1 MTFATSIHPDSEAA
15 EPRDAVRTLLVG
27 DSQPMQELRRL
38 VRLMAASEAPALI
51 LGPTGA
57 GKEMVARAI
66 HAAGPADRPFVAV
79 NCGAIPAELI
89 ESELFGHE
97 KGSFT
102 GATERR
108 IGRFEAANG
117 GILFLDEIG
126 DMPPAAQVRLLR
138 VIEDR
143 QFERVGSTRPI
154 AFTGRIV
161 CATHRDL
168 ASEAAAS
175 RFREDLWFRLAVL
188 PLAVPSLAERSG
200 DIPALVAA
208 LARRVDGAP
217 RFERSAITQLM
228 QHRWPGNVR
237 ELRNLVERAA
247 ILHRHGSIDGA
258 TASALLGLGATAA
271 PRAPAADPAVLASTP
286 DPDLRG
292 LLDAVESR
300 QLTVALEQSGWR
312 VADAARRVGLSRTT
326 FIDRMRRHGIVRPGH
341 VRRDDEVCDEPWNPR
356 HEEIVLSL

>member
-1 MTFATSIHPDSEAA
+1 MTSIASIRADLSDS
-15 EPRDAVRTLLVG
+15 EPRDTVRSLLVG
-27 DSQPMQELRRL
+27 GSAPMQALRRM
-38 VRLMAASEAPALI
+38 VRLMAPSMAPALI
-51 LGPTGA
+51 LGPTGS

-66 HAAGPADRPFVAV
+66 HAAGADDRPFVAV

-102 GATERR
+102 GATDRR

-117 GILFLDEIG
+117 GTLFLDEIG

-143 QFERVGSTRPI
+143 QFERVGSTRAI

-168 ASEAAAS
+168 ASEAAAG
-175 RFREDLWFRLAVL
+175 RFREDLWYRLAVL
-188 PLAVPSLAERSG
+188 PVTVPSLAERCE
-200 DIPALVAA
+200 DIPELVAA
-208 LARRVDGAP
+208 LARRIDGAP
-217 RFERSAITQLM
+217 RFTKPALARLTR
-228 QHRWPGNVR
+228 HRWPGNVR

-247 ILHRHGSIDGA
+247 ILCRHGEIDGDA
-258 TASALLGLGATAA
+258 AGDLMQVGKTAPPRIAPPDALA
-271 PRAPAADPAVLASTP
+271 LAHAP

-312 VADAARRVGLSRTT
+312 VTDAARRVGLSRTT
-326 FIDRMRRHGIVRPGH
+326 FIDRMRRHGIERPGNG
-341 VRRDDEVCDEPWNPR
+341 RRDPELCDERWNSSP
-356 HEEIVLSL
+356 EEAVFSL